1 MLPMNQIIL
10 GNTDPMATSIDNID
24 MQIRQMEE
32 YRNRLNQLQMQK
44 QNISQRLIWDD
55 IDAEVNPLSDEQK
68 NKLMLDKEYSD
79 TYNAIQILVQ
89 NEILNLVK
97 SRIENTDKGKELLSK
112 QLSIIKK
119 LKTKI
124 INDTNIEMEMFKKF
138 KEYSKNNPT
147 VTYEEF
153 IKKGI

>member
-1 MLPMNQIIL
+1 
-10 GNTDPMATSIDNID
+10 
-24 MQIRQMEE
+24 
-32 YRNRLNQLQMQK
+32 MQK